1 MRMGDE
7 NAADKVLIFA
17 GIHGREYMTTQLV
30 MEQLGEFV
38 ENLLHEDRTYKGYSY
53 SELLRDRALHIIPMA
68 NPDGVTVSQFG
79 AEGMRSPGIRE
90 QVWEIA
96 DEDGA
101 RMPWKSYFRRWKSNA
116 EGVDVN
122 RNFDALWEEYVDGIG
137 RPSREKYK
145 GTAPESTKEAQ
156 ALVNL
161 TKKELFCRTVSYH
174 SSGGV
179 IYWAFGQQGELASRT
194 QTFAKRI
201 AAVTGYEPDGNYE
214 ELDPAG
220 YKDWALLKMGI
231 PSLTIEIGR
240 ADSPLPQSAY
250 RRILRENR
258 GVWEEILLDIIEE
271 KKD

>member
-1 MRMGDE
+1 M
-7 NAADKVLIFA
+7 
-17 GIHGREYMTTQLV
+17 
-30 MEQLGEFV
+30 
-38 ENLLHEDRTYKGYSY
+38 
-53 SELLRDRALHIIPMA
+53 
-68 NPDGVTVSQFG
+68 
-79 AEGMRSPGIRE
+79 
-90 QVWEIA
+90 
-96 DEDGA
+96 
-101 RMPWKSYFRRWKSNA
+101 
-116 EGVDVN
+116 N

-214 ELDPAG
+214 ELDRR
-220 YKDWALLKMGI
+220 D
-231 PSLTIEIGR
+231 TRTGR
-240 ADSPLPQSAY
+240 C
-250 RRILRENR
+250 LRW
-258 GVWEEILLDIIEE
+258 GFPV
-271 KKD
+271 

>member
-1 MRMGDE
+1 MPCGKSMWMGS
-7 NAADKVLIFA
+7 A
-17 GIHGREYMTTQLV
+17 GLPEKNTREL
-30 MEQLGEFV
+30 
-38 ENLLHEDRTYKGYSY
+38 
-53 SELLRDRALHIIPMA
+53 
-68 NPDGVTVSQFG
+68 
-79 AEGMRSPGIRE
+79 
-90 QVWEIA
+90 
-96 DEDGA
+96 
-101 RMPWKSYFRRWKSNA
+101 
-116 EGVDVN
+116 
-122 RNFDALWEEYVDGIG
+122 
-137 RPSREKYK
+137 
-145 GTAPESTKEAQ
+145 APESTKEAQ

-240 ADSPLPQSAY
+240 ADSPLPAVCLPENPPGKQ
-250 RRILRENR
+250 RRVGRNPAGYHRREKR
-258 GVWEEILLDIIEE
+258 LKETIDKYGLL
-271 KKD
+271 

>member
-1 MRMGDE
+1 MRRRGCE
-7 NAADKVLIFA
+7 P
-17 GIHGREYMTTQLV
+17 
-30 MEQLGEFV
+30 
-38 ENLLHEDRTYKGYSY
+38 
-53 SELLRDRALHIIPMA
+53 EL
-68 NPDGVTVSQFG
+68 
-79 AEGMRSPGIRE
+79 
-90 QVWEIA
+90 
-96 DEDGA
+96 
-101 RMPWKSYFRRWKSNA
+101 
-116 EGVDVN
+116 
-122 RNFDALWEEYVDGIG
+122 DAWWEEYVDGIG

-240 ADSPLPQSAY
+240 ADSPCRSLPT
-250 RRILRENR
+250 ENPP
-258 GVWEEILLDIIEE
+258 GEQEACG
-271 KKD
+271 KKSCWIS